1 MTDQH
6 RNEQARN
13 DKGARSKEK
22 YTRNEASENGQ
33 PKQID

>member
-6 RNEQARN
+6 WNEQTRN

-22 YTRNEASENGQ
+22 IHPQRGVRKWTT
-33 PKQID
+33 